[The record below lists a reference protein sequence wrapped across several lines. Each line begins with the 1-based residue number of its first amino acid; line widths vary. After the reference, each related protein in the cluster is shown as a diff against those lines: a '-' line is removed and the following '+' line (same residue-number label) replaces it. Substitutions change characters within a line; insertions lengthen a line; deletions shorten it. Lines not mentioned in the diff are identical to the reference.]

1 MADTLPS
8 IGMTF
13 GEAADIILRR
23 LKSDLRLKPR
33 TKAKRRERIRAIQKS
48 WDGIYE
54 LDIRR
59 IRPAECQKWA
69 KRFQG
74 QVDARTFNETL
85 EMMNAIF
92 NLAEGMGLKM
102 KNPASGIKPLP
113 I

>member
-48 WDGIYE
+48 WDGINE
-54 LDIRR
+54 LDVRR

-69 KRFQG
+69 KQFQG
-74 QVDARTFNETL
+74 QVDATRSANFGNRR
-85 EMMNAIF
+85 MIF
-92 NLAEGMGLKM
+92 VLRLGHTRKRLRRHRQ
-102 KNPASGIKPLP
+102 PRQ
-113 I
+113 